1 MSSLKYSDDVKG
13 YDVNGYRLQRVILN
27 VPVTFNYLSDGS
39 IVTATGW
46 SANVEF
52 WVGYNCTL
60 GKSEGYTTYGTGTVL
75 KLFNGEIGIG
85 DEVTGYKL
93 YFSIHSYPEVIDDDV
108 SISLTNFLANQIPGS
123 AGVVDNTLVNPVV
136 LYAAREIEYSDPAV
150 TLTVFPNLACINN
163 HQVGPV
169 GFEAKSWIWLNGNND
184 PEATELPIQYPI
196 LLSNTFTSKENAQVK
211 ISYYDS
217 DNEFEYTEN
226 VVKLVSCANAVPAA
240 DLDDNQITFETLY
253 DIINSSF
260 TSFQYYVPPPTS
272 S

>member
-1 MSSLKYSDDVKG
+1 MSYLKYSDDVKG

-27 VPVTFNYLSDGS
+27 VPVTLNE
-39 IVTATGW
+39 VTGY

-52 WVGYNCTL
+52 WVGYNCSL
-60 GKSEGYTTYGTGTVL
+60 GKVEGYTTYATGTVL
-75 KLFNGEIGIG
+75 KLFDPDQ
-85 DEVTGYKL
+85 DEVTGQRL
-93 YFSIHSYPEVIDDDV
+93 YFSLPSGAVDQEG
-108 SISLTNFLANQIPGS
+108 SLLYYLANQVSGTP
-123 AGVVDNTLVNPVV
+123 GVVASDSTPVV
-136 LYAAREIEYSDPAV
+136 LYRTRDIEYSDPAV

-211 ISYYDS
+211 ISYYDPT
-217 DNEFEYTEN
+217 DDEFNYTEN